1 MKVIFI
7 YYTMFICV
15 FLNAQIGKTLN
26 TDSLLT
32 LAKAQLGTPYKYGTS
47 RPGVS
52 FDCSGFT
59 SYVYGSFGITNCR
72 VSNAYSNLGLPI
84 ELTAAQPGDCIL
96 FSGTSPSSK
105 TVGHVGIVVQNDA
118 DGLKFIHCSSSKSHC
133 GVVITDYYNSAYP
146 RRFLGIRRLYNNL
159 P

>member
-1 MKVIFI
+1 MKKFFLIFLL
-7 YYTMFICV
+7 FFSS
-15 FLNAQIGKTLN
+15 FLKAQIGKTLN
-26 TDSLLT
+26 TDSLVT

-59 SYVYGSFGITNCR
+59 SYVYGSCGITNCR
-72 VSNAYSNLGLPI
+72 VSTGYTNLGSPVAI
-84 ELTAAQPGDCIL
+84 KDAQPGDCIL

-118 DGLKFIHCSSSKSHC
+118 DGLKFIHCSSSKSHW
-133 GVVITDYYNSAYP
+133 GVVITDYYKSAYP
-146 RRFLGIRRLYNNL
+146 KRFMGIRRLCNTE